1 MSSAGGVTLLTVMV
15 VALCTSAQALS
26 FGTPPPSLLHRLTAG
41 PLEPDEEAPTPA
53 PTTQACEPRGRP
65 LMTRLSIPLPP
76 FSFSVRLVQD
86 REAGTAGSGK
96 RGHHPLV
103 PSPAFLGMRGA
114 SREGTYYREE
124 SCTEDVS
131 TFSNIFTR
139 PDLLESTPLRHKRD
153 ITSARVSYPAPPK
166 LPRPEMYSL
175 RVDSRVAYR
184 FATTVMSSRFANP
197 ANTSQEVFFTVALP
211 DTAFISGFLM
221 EVSGKVYEA
230 YVKEKEEAKKDYD
243 QAVAAGQAAAHVGL
257 SGYSNTQENDN
268 KEVIS
273 EVRTD
278 AYEDNENIDGI
289 VEDDSP
295 EVHDTDIVQADLTEA
310 YTNSRTLTSPSSA
323 IHSITRLM
331 ADSLR
336 LSTMRPPVWV
346 IIASV
351 ASLANALVVLSP
363 TAEDGEIEAQISVGA
378 RDSNQFTVS
387 VNLESLSKVTFNLTY
402 EELLTRRLGVYNL
415 VINLHPGQI
424 VRDLQVDVL
433 IKESGNITLLRVPE
447 LRSVNEI
454 DPEEA
459 NKSNTL
465 AIIARTSPSEAHIL
479 FSPSPEEQQ
488 KLGESFNKD
497 KDIKGLGGQFVV
509 QYDVSRD
516 PLAGEVLVNEGYFV
530 HFFSPTELP
539 PLRKHVVFVLDVSG
553 SMEGRKLGQLKE
565 AMFAIL
571 DDLDEGDYFNLV
583 EFSYS
588 VTVWHLDLA
597 AASSVFSPLKLHQYD
612 EDEPKPH
619 TGPTPAFPATPE
631 YITKAKEIIRK
642 MRAGGGTNIHD
653 TLKTAI
659 RVAHEGL
666 INVTSAREGGK
677 VPEPIIVFLTDG
689 EPTVGEVRPNKIL
702 STVSEFN
709 EHPESSIFSLA
720 FGDDADFVFL
730 KRLSLRNSGF
740 ARKIYEAADASL
752 QLRDFYRQVASPLLA
767 NVTFAYQPGQ
777 VEENSVTRHK
787 FHTLFAGSEL
797 VVAGRLD
804 PGLSTPGSWEV
815 GGSSLDGSTVFPVVR
830 KLAASSLERMWAYL
844 TVQQLLEQHEAQNE
858 ADSRPYLD
866 QEENVTSTS
875 SMIDD
880 SGQDS
885 KEMALKLALQYS
897 FVTPLTSLVIVKPN
911 ETSSVDSE
919 AIHPSSYDRLDSPG
933 YNLPP
938 YLNTQSGLGAG
949 GPLMLNDQ
957 VLAEKIGEETFGEDS
972 LATLE
977 DLIWLN
983 DVTNGSDTLRLPVG
997 VNGTEEI
1004 FRLGVNETEPTLVAC
1019 STTFGVTGVCR
1030 HLANCPLQTFKE
1042 ELLVYLSYFCSIGS
1056 FAGVCCPDGVYPEQP
1071 ITFET
1076 TESYDTTTTVPSQDV
1091 HHQSS

>member
-1 MSSAGGVTLLTVMV
+1 MSSAGGATLLTVMV
-15 VALCTSAQALS
+15 VALCAPVHALS

-41 PLEPDEEAPTPA
+41 PLEPGEEAPTPA

-65 LMTRLSIPLPP
+65 LMTRLFVSLHPSSP
-76 FSFSVRLVQD
+76 FSISVRLVQA
-86 REAGTAGSGK
+86 REAGTARSSHGLEVKEHSLTYTYTCRGFESWKAGGGK

-114 SREGTYYREE
+114 SREGLANALVVLSSTA
-124 SCTEDVS
+124 EDGEIEVRIS
-131 TFSNIFTR
+131 VGIFTR

-153 ITSARVSYPAPPK
+153 VTSAHAPPK

-184 FATTVMSSRFANP
+184 FATTVIASRFANP

-230 YVKEKEEAKKDYD
+230 YVKEKEEAKRDYD

-257 SGYSNTQENDN
+257 S
-268 KEVIS
+268 
-273 EVRTD
+273 
-278 AYEDNENIDGI
+278 
-289 VEDDSP
+289 
-295 EVHDTDIVQADLTEA
+295 
-310 YTNSRTLTSPSSA
+310 
-323 IHSITRLM
+323 
-331 ADSLR
+331 
-336 LSTMRPPVWV
+336 
-346 IIASV
+346 
-351 ASLANALVVLSP
+351 
-363 TAEDGEIEAQISVGA
+363 A

-387 VNLESLSKVTFNLTY
+387 VNLEPLSKVTFNLTY

-424 VRDLQVDVL
+424 VRDLQVDVF

-465 AIIARTSPSEAHIL
+465 AIIERTSPSEAHIL

-530 HFFSPTELP
+530 HFFSPTDLP

-597 AASSVFSPLKLHQYD
+597 AASSVFSPLNLHQYD

-619 TGPTPAFPATPE
+619 PGPTPAFPATPE
-631 YITKAKEIIRK
+631 YIVKAKEIIRK

-709 EHPESSIFSLA
+709 EHPESAIFSLA

-844 TVQQLLEQHEAQNE
+844 TVQQLLEQHEAQ
-858 ADSRPYLD
+858 
-866 QEENVTSTS
+866 V
-875 SMIDD
+875 
-880 SGQDS
+880 
-885 KEMALKLALQYS
+885 
-897 FVTPLTSLVIVKPN
+897 
-911 ETSSVDSE
+911 
-919 AIHPSSYDRLDSPG
+919 HSPFK
-933 YNLPP
+933 
-938 YLNTQSGLGAG
+938 T
-949 GPLMLNDQ
+949 
-957 VLAEKIGEETFGEDS
+957 VL
-972 LATLE
+972 
-977 DLIWLN
+977 
-983 DVTNGSDTLRLPVG
+983 
-997 VNGTEEI
+997 
-1004 FRLGVNETEPTLVAC
+1004 
-1019 STTFGVTGVCR
+1019 
-1030 HLANCPLQTFKE
+1030 
-1042 ELLVYLSYFCSIGS
+1042 
-1056 FAGVCCPDGVYPEQP
+1056 
-1071 ITFET
+1071 
-1076 TESYDTTTTVPSQDV
+1076 
-1091 HHQSS
+1091 

>member
-1 MSSAGGVTLLTVMV
+1 MNVIETSSPVNPER
-15 VALCTSAQALS
+15 
-26 FGTPPPSLLHRLTAG
+26 F
-41 PLEPDEEAPTPA
+41 
-53 PTTQACEPRGRP
+53 
-65 LMTRLSIPLPP
+65 
-76 FSFSVRLVQD
+76 
-86 REAGTAGSGK
+86 EAGQSAKYS
-96 RGHHPLV
+96 
-103 PSPAFLGMRGA
+103 
-114 SREGTYYREE
+114 E
-124 SCTEDVS
+124 
-131 TFSNIFTR
+131 
-139 PDLLESTPLRHKRD
+139 LLN
-153 ITSARVSYPAPPK
+153 APPK

-184 FATTVMSSRFANP
+184 FATTVISSRFANP

-257 SGYSNTQENDN
+257 S
-268 KEVIS
+268 
-273 EVRTD
+273 
-278 AYEDNENIDGI
+278 
-289 VEDDSP
+289 
-295 EVHDTDIVQADLTEA
+295 
-310 YTNSRTLTSPSSA
+310 
-323 IHSITRLM
+323 
-331 ADSLR
+331 
-336 LSTMRPPVWV
+336 
-346 IIASV
+346 
-351 ASLANALVVLSP
+351 
-363 TAEDGEIEAQISVGA
+363 A

-387 VNLESLSKVTFNLTY
+387 VNLEPLSKVTFNLTY

-424 VRDLQVDVL
+424 VRDLQVDVF

-465 AIIARTSPSEAHIL
+465 AIIERTSPSEAHIL

-597 AASSVFSPLKLHQYD
+597 AASSVFSPLNLHQYD

-619 TGPTPAFPATPE
+619 PGPTPAFPATPE
-631 YITKAKEIIRK
+631 YIAKAKEIIRK

-666 INVTSAREGGK
+666 MNVTSAREGGK

-709 EHPESSIFSLA
+709 EHPESAIFSLA

-830 KLAASSLERMWAYL
+830 KLATSSLERMWAYL

-866 QEENVTSTS
+866 QEENITSTS

-885 KEMALKLALQYS
+885 KEKALKLALQYS

-919 AIHPSSYDRLDSPG
+919 AIHPTEDGGHYALPLHGGNLYGNVGSYDRLDSPG

-938 YLNTQSGLGAG
+938 YLNAQSGLGAG
-949 GPLMLNDQ
+949 GPLMFNDQ

-1042 ELLVYLSYFCSIGS
+1042 ELIVYLSYFCSIGS

-1076 TESYDTTTTVPSQDV
+1076 TESYDATTTAPSQDV
-1091 HHQSS
+1091 LHQSS

>member
-1 MSSAGGVTLLTVMV
+1 M
-15 VALCTSAQALS
+15 
-26 FGTPPPSLLHRLTAG
+26 
-41 PLEPDEEAPTPA
+41 D
-53 PTTQACEPRGRP
+53 
-65 LMTRLSIPLPP
+65 
-76 FSFSVRLVQD
+76 
-86 REAGTAGSGK
+86 
-96 RGHHPLV
+96 
-103 PSPAFLGMRGA
+103 
-114 SREGTYYREE
+114 
-124 SCTEDVS
+124 
-131 TFSNIFTR
+131 
-139 PDLLESTPLRHKRD
+139 
-153 ITSARVSYPAPPK
+153 
-166 LPRPEMYSL
+166 
-175 RVDSRVAYR
+175 
-184 FATTVMSSRFANP
+184 
-197 ANTSQEVFFTVALP
+197 
-211 DTAFISGFLM
+211 
-221 EVSGKVYEA
+221 
-230 YVKEKEEAKKDYD
+230 
-243 QAVAAGQAAAHVGL
+243 
-257 SGYSNTQENDN
+257 
-268 KEVIS
+268 
-273 EVRTD
+273 
-278 AYEDNENIDGI
+278 
-289 VEDDSP
+289 
-295 EVHDTDIVQADLTEA
+295 
-310 YTNSRTLTSPSSA
+310 
-323 IHSITRLM
+323 
-331 ADSLR
+331 
-336 LSTMRPPVWV
+336 
-346 IIASV
+346 
-351 ASLANALVVLSP
+351 
-363 TAEDGEIEAQISVGA
+363 
-378 RDSNQFTVS
+378 
-387 VNLESLSKVTFNLTY
+387 
-402 EELLTRRLGVYNL
+402 
-415 VINLHPGQI
+415 
-424 VRDLQVDVL
+424 
-433 IKESGNITLLRVPE
+433 
-447 LRSVNEI
+447 
-454 DPEEA
+454 
-459 NKSNTL
+459 
-465 AIIARTSPSEAHIL
+465 
-479 FSPSPEEQQ
+479 
-488 KLGESFNKD
+488 
-497 KDIKGLGGQFVV
+497 
-509 QYDVSRD
+509 
-516 PLAGEVLVNEGYFV
+516 VNEGYFV

-597 AASSVFSPLKLHQYD
+597 AASSVFSPLNLHQYD

-619 TGPTPAFPATPE
+619 PGPTPAFPATPE
-631 YITKAKEIIRK
+631 YIAKAKEIIRK

-709 EHPESSIFSLA
+709 EHPESAIFSLA

-866 QEENVTSTS
+866 QEENITSTS

-885 KEMALKLALQYS
+885 KEKALKLALQYS

-919 AIHPSSYDRLDSPG
+919 AIHPS
-933 YNLPP
+933 
-938 YLNTQSGLGAG
+938 
-949 GPLMLNDQ
+949 
-957 VLAEKIGEETFGEDS
+957 K
-972 LATLE
+972 
-977 DLIWLN
+977 
-983 DVTNGSDTLRLPVG
+983 
-997 VNGTEEI
+997 
-1004 FRLGVNETEPTLVAC
+1004 
-1019 STTFGVTGVCR
+1019 
-1030 HLANCPLQTFKE
+1030 
-1042 ELLVYLSYFCSIGS
+1042 YLSLLW
-1056 FAGVCCPDGVYPEQP
+1056 
-1071 ITFET
+1071 
-1076 TESYDTTTTVPSQDV
+1076 
-1091 HHQSS
+1091 